1 MDMNL
6 LMQSLIDGILMGGI
20 YGLFAVGLTLIFGV
34 MKMIN
39 FAQGSFMML
48 GMYVTYWMT
57 TKMGINPY
65 IALPVAAFVLFL
77 LGMFIQRF
85 ILERTIGADDHN
97 LLLVTMGIMMVIEN
111 LALIV
116 WKPDPR
122 SINIASLQKPVEIGS
137 LLINKPRGIAFLFTV
152 ALTVFLFWM
161 LKRTTLGKS
170 IRATANNL
178 AGAATVGINV
188 RRINYISF
196 GIGVSLAGIAGCL
209 IAPFFYA
216 TPTVGSS
223 FVIKGFVVV
232 VLGGLGNFVGALLG
246 GLLIGVAESMGGA
259 VMSGTWK
266 DIVTFVLFILVLMF
280 RPTGILGGAAKK

>member
-85 ILERTIGADDHN
+85 ILERTIGAD
-97 LLLVTMGIMMVIEN
+97 
-111 LALIV
+111 
-116 WKPDPR
+116 
-122 SINIASLQKPVEIGS
+122 
-137 LLINKPRGIAFLFTV
+137 
-152 ALTVFLFWM
+152 
-161 LKRTTLGKS
+161 
-170 IRATANNL
+170 
-178 AGAATVGINV
+178 
-188 RRINYISF
+188 
-196 GIGVSLAGIAGCL
+196 
-209 IAPFFYA
+209 
-216 TPTVGSS
+216 
-223 FVIKGFVVV
+223 
-232 VLGGLGNFVGALLG
+232 
-246 GLLIGVAESMGGA
+246 
-259 VMSGTWK
+259 
-266 DIVTFVLFILVLMF
+266 
-280 RPTGILGGAAKK
+280 